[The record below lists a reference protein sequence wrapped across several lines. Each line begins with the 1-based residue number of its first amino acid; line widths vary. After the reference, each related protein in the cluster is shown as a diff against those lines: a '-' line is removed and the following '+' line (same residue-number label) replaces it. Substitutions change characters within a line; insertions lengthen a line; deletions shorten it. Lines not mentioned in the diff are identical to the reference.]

1 MQRVMLFT
9 EDLALATIA
18 QQVDILYV
26 LLGAIVVVIVW
37 LLDLQLHMQSAL

>member
-1 MQRVMLFT
+1 MQHVMLFT

-37 LLDLQLHMQSAL
+37 LWDLQLHMQSAL

>member
-1 MQRVMLFT
+1 MLFT

-37 LLDLQLHMQSAL
+37 LWDLQLHMQSAL

>member
-1 MQRVMLFT
+1 MLFT
-9 EDLALATIA
+9 EDLALTTIA